1 MIVPHE
7 SHLADDNE
15 PSIPSCLRF
24 TRHGRRATHG
34 MRCVIVHYH
43 ELALKGHNRNY
54 FEQCLIKNIRT
65 ALKDVGV
72 RQVENLH
79 SRIRIRLPSEVS
91 LEVVQDR
98 LRRVCGIANFLV
110 GRVVPLELAAPNLDA
125 FTTAVLEEIESQSF
139 TTFRVTARRADKRLT
154 LTSMDIE
161 KALGAA
167 VCGRTGKKVSL
178 KNPELTVYA
187 ELLSKE
193 AFCSADKIEG
203 PGGMPVGVS
212 GRIAC
217 LISGGIDSPVAAYR
231 IIKRG
236 CLASFIHFSGRPLVS
251 RASEEKVHELVRHL
265 TTFQYDSRL
274 YVIPFGEIQREIIL
288 NAPTPFRIVLYRRM
302 MIRIAD
308 ELARK
313 EQCWAL
319 VTGDSLGQVA
329 SQTPQNL
336 CAIEEAAELPIL
348 RPLIGM
354 DKREIIDE
362 ARCLGTYETSIEPDQ
377 DCCKLFVPPHPSTR
391 TRLDDVKKVERQL
404 DVSTLVKRGVESAE
418 LTELS
423 FPSSTA

>member
-1 MIVPHE
+1 
-7 SHLADDNE
+7 
-15 PSIPSCLRF
+15 
-24 TRHGRRATHG
+24 
-34 MRCVIVHYH
+34 MRCAIVHYH
-43 ELALKGHNRNY
+43 ELALKGHNRDY

-65 ALKDVGV
+65 ALSDVGV

-79 SRIRIRLPSEVS
+79 SRIRIRLPLEIS
-91 LEVVQDR
+91 LEAVRDR
-98 LRRVCGIANFLV
+98 LIRVCGIANFLL
-110 GRVVPLELAAPNLDA
+110 GRAVPLQLANPNLDA
-125 FTTAVLEEIESQSF
+125 LTTAVLEEIASQSF
-139 TTFRVTARRADKRLT
+139 STFRVTARRADKRLA
-154 LTSMDIE
+154 LTSMDVE
-161 KALGAA
+161 KAIGAA
-167 VCGRTGKKVSL
+167 VCARTGKKVSL
-178 KNPELTVYA
+178 KNPDLTIYA

-193 AFCSADKIEG
+193 AFCSAQKIEG

-212 GRIAC
+212 GKITC
-217 LISGGIDSPVAAYR
+217 LLSGGIDSPVAAYR
-231 IIKRG
+231 MVKRG

-274 YVIPFGEIQREIIL
+274 YVIPFGEIQRELIL
-288 NAPTPFRIVLYRRM
+288 NAPAPFRIVLYRRM
-302 MIRIAD
+302 MVRIAQ

-313 EQCWAL
+313 ERCWAL

-336 CAIEEAAELPIL
+336 CAIEDAAELPIL

-362 ARCLGTYETSIEPDQ
+362 ARRLGTYETSIEPDQ
-377 DCCKLFVPPHPSTR
+377 DCCKLFVPPHPSTK
-391 TRLDDVKKVERQL
+391 TRLDDVQKVERMI

-423 FPSSTA
+423 FPPPTT

>member
-1 MIVPHE
+1 
-7 SHLADDNE
+7 
-15 PSIPSCLRF
+15 
-24 TRHGRRATHG
+24 
-34 MRCVIVHYH
+34 MRCVIAHYH
-43 ELALKGHNRNY
+43 ELALKGNNRDY

-79 SRIRIRLPSEVS
+79 SRIRVRLPPEAGP
-91 LEVVQDR
+91 EVVQDR
-98 LRRVCGIANFLV
+98 LKRVCGIANFLL
-110 GRVVPLELAAPNLDA
+110 GRMVPLELAAPNLDA
-125 FTTAVLEEIESQSF
+125 LTTAVLEEIESQSF

-167 VCGRTGKKVSL
+167 VCDRTGKNVSL
-178 KNPELTVYA
+178 KNPDLTIYV

-193 AFCSADKIEG
+193 AFCSTEKIEG

-212 GRIAC
+212 GKIAC

-231 IIKRG
+231 MVKRG

-251 RASEEKVHELVRHL
+251 RASEEKVHDLVRQL
-265 TTFQYDSRL
+265 TSFQYNSRL

-288 NAPTPFRIVLYRRM
+288 SAPPPFRVVLYRRM
-302 MIRIAD
+302 MIRIAQ

-336 CAIEEAAELPIL
+336 RAIEEAAELPIL

-362 ARCLGTYETSIEPDQ
+362 ARRLGTYETSIEPDQ
-377 DCCKLFVPPHPSTR
+377 DCCKLFVPPHPSTK
-391 TRLDDVKKVERQL
+391 TRLDDVQKVERMI
-404 DVSTLVKRGVESAE
+404 DVSALVKRGVENAE

-423 FPSSTA
+423 FPPSTA